1 MTATK
6 KAVGGGCELLL
17 LGFLVFFRFS
27 LFAVERIK
35 HWHA

>member
-17 LGFLVFFRFS
+17 LGFLVFFSIFS
-27 LFAVERIK
+27 FRSRTN
-35 HWHA
+35 